1 MNNLLNKGFEKDIKM
16 YFFTFFL
23 SLVAY
28 GFALSNYTLS
38 VDNEIPILSDFA
50 LDMGRW
56 GQNLIRYHLFNGHLQ
71 YFTLILGLFFFSVS
85 AVRLSKLFKFENIYA
100 YFFCGLFI
108 TIPQISYQVVFYM
121 MSDIAG
127 LGVLLSVISVEI
139 FIKNIENSSKIK
151 LFFYLLLASLIIM
164 FATSMYQI
172 LILFPVTIY
181 IIHFFQKLHNE
192 DFNQKKEIKN
202 LFVFAGLILFS
213 IVLYSI
219 SVKIICPPIK
229 DSGYLL
235 SFTSGNSNN
244 MISMFFD
251 IWINNLKGSFYYGEK
266 LFIIVPLISVIL
278 LIRFFIEKKYFILK
292 LLVLFFLI
300 LSPFLVSL
308 FISNGYHPPR
318 IYVTTGIIFAFLIV
332 FFIKSFNINKYN
344 YITSTFI
351 SLIIICN
358 IYFITNLFYT
368 CNKIYLYDKRNSEKM
383 YDLILKK
390 YPNFETTEKVVY
402 FYGFFDF
409 EYHQKFRLDKSEIFG
424 GSIFHWGEAD
434 NYRVNNFFKLSN
446 IGDFNMINKEQYDSV
461 KDSISNMAVW
471 PNEESI
477 KMINGVVIVKLGD
490 KKGAKLYFE

>member
-85 AVRLSKLFKFENIYA
+85 AVRLSKLFKFKNIYA

-181 IIHFFQKLHNE
+181 VIHFFQKLHNE

-278 LIRFFIEKKYFILK
+278 LIRFFIEKKYCILK

>member
-1 MNNLLNKGFEKDIKM
+1 MNDLLKKESESDFKL
-16 YFFTFFL
+16 YLFTFIL
-23 SLVAY
+23 SIVAY

-71 YFTLILGLFFFSVS
+71 YFTFILGLFLFSVS
-85 AVRLSKLFKFENIYA
+85 AVRLAKFFNFDNIYA

-127 LGVLLSVISVEI
+127 LGILLSVVSVDI
-139 FIKNIENSSKIK
+139 FVRNIDNNSKFK
-151 LFFYLLLASLIIM
+151 LFLYLLLSALLIM
-164 FATSMYQI
+164 FLTSLYQI
-172 LILFPVTIY
+172 LILVPVTLY
-181 IIHFFQKLHNE
+181 VIHFFQKLFNE
-192 DFNQKKEIKN
+192 DYNQKNEIKKI
-202 LFVFAGLILFS
+202 FVFAGLILFS
-213 IVLYSI
+213 IILYSI

-244 MISMFFD
+244 MFSMFFD
-251 IWINNLKGSFYYGEK
+251 IWTNNLMGNFYYGEK
-266 LFIIVPLISVIL
+266 LFILIPIISIIL
-278 LIRFFIEKKYFILK
+278 CLRFLIEKKYFVLK
-292 LLVLFFLI
+292 FLVLFFLL

-318 IYVTTGIIFAFLIV
+318 IYVTTSIV
-332 FFIKSFNINKYN
+332 FSFIIVFSIKTFQLNKLN
-344 YITSTFI
+344 YLTTTLI

-358 IYFITNLFYT
+358 IYFITNLFYS
-368 CNKIYLYDKRNSEKM
+368 CNKIYLFDKRNAEKM

-390 YPNFETTEKVVY
+390 YPNFETNEKVIY

-446 IGDFNMINKEQYDSV
+446 IGEFNMINKEQFDSV
-461 KDSISNMAVW
+461 KDSINEMPIW
-471 PNEESI
+471 PNEASV
-477 KMINGVVIVKLGD
+477 KMINGVVVVKLGE

>member
-1 MNNLLNKGFEKDIKM
+1 MNNLLNKGFEKDIKL

-85 AVRLSKLFKFENIYA
+85 AVRLSKLFEFETIYA

-108 TIPQISYQVVFYM
+108 TIPQASYQVVFYM

-139 FIKNIENSSKIK
+139 FIKHIENSSKIK
-151 LFFYLLLASLIIM
+151 TFFHLLLASLIIM
-164 FATSMYQI
+164 FVTSMYQI

-181 IIHFFQKLHNE
+181 VIHFFQKLYNE

-202 LFVFAGLILFS
+202 IFVFAGLILFS
-213 IVLYSI
+213 VFLYSV

-244 MISMFFD
+244 MFSMFFD
-251 IWINNLKGSFYYGEK
+251 IWTNNLKGDFYYGEK
-266 LFIIVPLISVIL
+266 LFIIVPIISIIL
-278 LIRFFIEKKYFILK
+278 LIRFLIEKKYFLLK
-292 LLVLFFLI
+292 FLILFFLI

-318 IYVTTGIIFAFLIV
+318 IYVTTGIVFGFLIV
-332 FFIKSFNINKYN
+332 FFIKTLKLNKFNYF
-344 YITSTFI
+344 TSSFI

-461 KDSISNMAVW
+461 KDSINEMAIW

-477 KMINGVVIVKLGD
+477 KMINGIVIVKLGD

>member
-151 LFFYLLLASLIIM
+151 LFFYLLLSSLIIM

-181 IIHFFQKLHNE
+181 VIHFFQKLHNE

-251 IWINNLKGSFYYGEK
+251 IWINNLKGNFYYGEK

-344 YITSTFI
+344 YISSTFI

-424 GSIFHWGEAD
+424 GSVFHWGEAD

>member
-181 IIHFFQKLHNE
+181 VIHFFQKLYNE

>member
-85 AVRLSKLFKFENIYA
+85 AVRLSKLLKFENIYA

-151 LFFYLLLASLIIM
+151 LFFYLLLSSLIIM

-181 IIHFFQKLHNE
+181 VIHFFQKLHNE

-251 IWINNLKGSFYYGEK
+251 IWINNLKGNFYYGEK

-344 YITSTFI
+344 YISSTFI

-424 GSIFHWGEAD
+424 GSVFHWGEAD

>member
-181 IIHFFQKLHNE
+181 VIPFFQKLHNE

>member
-181 IIHFFQKLHNE
+181 VIHFFQKLHNE

-251 IWINNLKGSFYYGEK
+251 IWINNLKGGFYYGEK

-461 KDSISNMAVW
+461 KDSIRNMAVW

>member
-1 MNNLLNKGFEKDIKM
+1 MNTLLNKVFEKDIKM

-23 SLVAY
+23 SLVTY

-85 AVRLSKLFKFENIYA
+85 AVRLSNLFRFENIYA

-108 TIPQISYQVVFYM
+108 TIPQMSYQVVFYM

-139 FIKNIENSSKIK
+139 FIKNIENSSKFK
-151 LFFYLLLASLIIM
+151 LLFYLLLVSLIIM

-181 IIHFFQKLHNE
+181 VIHFFQKLYNK

-202 LFVFAGLILFS
+202 LFLFAGLILFS
-213 IVLYSI
+213 IFLYSV

-266 LFIIVPLISVIL
+266 LFIIVPVISVIL
-278 LIRFFIEKKYFILK
+278 LICFFIEKKYFILK
-292 LLVLFFLI
+292 FLVLFFLI

-332 FFIKSFNINKYN
+332 FFIKTFNINKYN
-344 YITSTFI
+344 YFTSTFI

-461 KDSISNMAVW
+461 KDSINDMEVW

-477 KMINGVVIVKLGD
+477 KMINGVVIVKLGN

>member
-181 IIHFFQKLHNE
+181 VIHFFQKLHNE

>member
-181 IIHFFQKLHNE
+181 VIHFFQKLHNE

-213 IVLYSI
+213 IILYSI

-251 IWINNLKGSFYYGEK
+251 IWINNLKGNFYYGEK

-344 YITSTFI
+344 YISSTFI

-424 GSIFHWGEAD
+424 GSVFHWGEAD

>member
-85 AVRLSKLFKFENIYA
+85 AVRLSKLLKFENIYA

-151 LFFYLLLASLIIM
+151 LFFYLLLSSLIIM

-181 IIHFFQKLHNE
+181 VIHFFQKLHNE

-344 YITSTFI
+344 YISSTFI

-424 GSIFHWGEAD
+424 GSVFHWGEAD